1 MGSIYGSTWRDVVT
15 PLAVRLTMS
24 LRALQGGDGA
34 ARSLGISLEKTR
46 LLPIVVRCALAA
58 VSVAIAGRSASSP

>member
-1 MGSIYGSTWRDVVT
+1 MGSIYGSTWRNVVT

-58 VSVAIAGRSASSP
+58 VSVEIAGRSASSP